1 MGSREA
7 ILVATILVGE
17 ENPGAF
23 QTVGRVELK
32 VNENVFIVILNIISE
47 EIDHLFICVNVVGKQ
62 GT

>member
-1 MGSREA
+1 M
-7 ILVATILVGE
+7 GE

-32 VNENVFIVILNIISE
+32 VNENVFIVILNIISGK
-47 EIDHLFICVNVVGKQ
+47 IAHLFICVNVVGKQ